1 MSMISQLTARVA
13 DPGVDAMA
21 LNWSLLTWKL
31 KIDLWLSAE
40 SLTVN
45 WLTWVVLAR
54 GCDSCTHEPEVSESE
69 LADMGCVLAR
79 GCDSC
84 THESG
89 FSESEVADMG
99 CVLARSCDSCTH
111 EPWFCGLKFGDEVGL
126 GDSSN
131 LETRFVNDPSRDLC
145 ASVPMKIVLVRAHDW
160 FDDHSEVSVE
170 QQVEPYLKFLRPLL
184 SQVADN
190 TDASWWLLDSGA
202 STSVLAESNLSA
214 FRSVLQDSE
223 GLGGYRAANGS
234 SVNMALPR
242 LEYRC
247 TCQAHQVMI
256 GVGRRHV

>member
-1 MSMISQLTARVA
+1 MS
-13 DPGVDAMA
+13 
-21 LNWSLLTWKL
+21 
-31 KIDLWLSAE
+31 
-40 SLTVN
+40 
-45 WLTWVVLAR
+45 
-54 GCDSCTHEPEVSESE
+54 H
-69 LADMGCVLAR
+69 
-79 GCDSC
+79 
-84 THESG
+84 G
-89 FSESEVADMG
+89 F
-99 CVLARSCDSCTH
+99 
-111 EPWFCGLKFGDEVGL
+111 GLKCGDEVGL

-131 LETRFVNDPSRDLC
+131 LETCFVNDPSRDLC
-145 ASVPMKIVLVRAHDW
+145 ATAPMKVVLVRAHDW

-170 QQVEPYLKFLRPLL
+170 QQIEPYFEFLPLL

-234 SVNMALPR
+234 SQSTCQARLR

-256 GVGRRHV
+256 GVGRKHV